1 MSFKIGLDDLIAYGV
16 FTHRHQPEI
25 AEHLGT
31 EVIFTPHLGDFKRG
45 IHATINAKL
54 KDGVTNEQV
63 AAAFNAAYE
72 NKPLVR
78 VKKGM
83 PKLQDVQYLPF
94 CDIGFAMKDGYIV
107 VCSCI
112 DNLLKGASAQAMQIL
127 NLYYGFNET
136 KGLF

>member
-1 MSFKIGLDDLIAYGV
+1 NSFCEVSVNAYGV

-25 AEHLGT
+25 AEHLGR

-54 KDGVTNEQV
+54 KDGVT
-63 AAAFNAAYE
+63 ADDLKKAYSVYD

-78 VKKGM
+78 VKQGM
-83 PKLQDVQYLPF
+83 PKLQDVQCLPF
-94 CDIGFAMKDGYIV
+94 CDIGYASKDGYIV

-112 DNLLKGASAQAMQIL
+112 DNLLKGASAQAVQVL
-127 NLYYGFNET
+127 NLYYGFDET
-136 KGLF
+136 LGLL